1 MSINSRAGIDV
12 PGEAT
17 GATAETPLPGTADGP
32 GDEETWAGAETGGG
46 ALAQPAPKAVP
57 AAITNP
63 AIGLAS
69 RARIP
74 GAAIRNSFKE
84 TLMKRLIPIVMIALL
99 CAPSLA
105 SAQANASQASLKAV
119 FDMLKGNLSKTAE
132 KVPEDVYAFKPT
144 PEVRSFAQLIGH
156 VADSH
161 FSICA
166 AAAGEKPT
174 QSGIE
179 KSATTKAA
187 LVKALNESIAYCD
200 KVIAG
205 MDDTKG
211 VEVTKFF
218 TGPTTRQG
226 VLWFNTSHSYEHYGN
241 LVTYMRLKGIVP
253 PSSGGN

>member
-1 MSINSRAGIDV
+1 MN
-12 PGEAT
+12 
-17 GATAETPLPGTADGP
+17 
-32 GDEETWAGAETGGG
+32 
-46 ALAQPAPKAVP
+46 
-57 AAITNP
+57 
-63 AIGLAS
+63 
-69 RARIP
+69 
-74 GAAIRNSFKE
+74 
-84 TLMKRLIPIVMIALL
+84 RLIPILL
-99 CAPSLA
+99 TAVLCTPSLA
-105 SAQANASQASLKAV
+105 AAQAPANAMQTSIKSV
-119 FDMLKGNLSKTAE
+119 FDMLKGNLSKSAE

-156 VADSH
+156 IADAQ

-187 LVKALNESIAYCD
+187 LSKALADSIAYCD

-211 VEVTKFF
+211 MEMTKFF
-218 TGPTTRQG
+218 TGPSTRFG
-226 VLWFNTSHSYEHYGN
+226 VLAFNTAHSYEHYGN

-253 PSSGGN
+253 PSSAGGN